1 MANLGNYIPDYQFI
15 VMNANTS
22 WIRAN
27 RETAVKFLKAIIR
40 ADRFINNPK
49 NKEEAV
55 AILQRGHKIDPKY
68 ARMVHKM
75 IVEELKPIPNDAS
88 VSLKA
93 METVI
98 QLMIETKQLDQTYPP
113 SMFIDDSL
121 RQEALKR
128 LGG

>member
-1 MANLGNYIPDYQFI
+1 
-15 VMNANTS
+15 
-22 WIRAN
+22 
-27 RETAVKFLKAIIR
+27 
-40 ADRFINNPK
+40 
-49 NKEEAV
+49 
-55 AILQRGHKIDPKY
+55 
-68 ARMVHKM
+68 M